1 MALTSRAT
9 HVIQWLLQRA
19 AKPQGGANPI
29 KSSLS
34 SDWGLKLAPMK
45 PELLVMAGQQTAV
58 NTFSGLVHTARQI
71 TKVGSTRSAACGPKV
86 SPAIG
91 VKS

>member
-1 MALTSRAT
+1 MALTPRAT
-9 HVIQWLLQRA
+9 PVLQWLVQRV
-19 AKPQGGANPI
+19 AKSQDGANRI
-29 KSSLS
+29 KTSPS